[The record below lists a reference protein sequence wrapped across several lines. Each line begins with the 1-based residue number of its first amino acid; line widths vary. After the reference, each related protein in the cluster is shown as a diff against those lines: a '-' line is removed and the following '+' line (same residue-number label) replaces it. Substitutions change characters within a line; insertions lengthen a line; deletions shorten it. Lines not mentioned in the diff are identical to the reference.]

1 MAIKKYPDSIVFDYE
16 LGVFDSNK
24 NQYPTDLGAPAFQPL
39 QIDKSDSKK
48 ANKYFSSQL
57 SELKDKYNQ
66 LKEEYEWTA
75 QVYESEYS
83 FQPIL
88 GEVYHLYSK
97 SNGCK
102 FLSLISPSE
111 WNQQHIGSFKLL
123 NNGNWKKL

>member
-16 LGVFDSNK
+16 LDVFDSNK
-24 NQYPTDLGAPAFQPL
+24 KQYPTDLGAPAFQPL
-39 QIDKSDSKK
+39 LIDKSDSKK

-97 SNGCK
+97 SNGCE

-111 WNQQHIGSFKLL
+111 WDQQHIGSFKLL

>member
-24 NQYPTDLGAPAFQPL
+24 KQYPTDLGAPAFQPL

-57 SELKDKYNQ
+57 SELKDKYKQ

-75 QVYESEYS
+75 QMYESEYN

-97 SNGCK
+97 NNGCK

>member
-16 LGVFDSNK
+16 LDVFDSNK
-24 NQYPTDLGAPAFQPL
+24 KQYPTDLGAPAFQPL

-97 SNGCK
+97 RDGCK

-111 WNQQHIGSFKLL
+111 WGQQHIGSFKLL

>member
-24 NQYPTDLGAPAFQPL
+24 KQYPTDLGAPAFQPL

-75 QVYESEYS
+75 QVYESEYN

-97 SNGCK
+97 NNGCK

-111 WNQQHIGSFKLL
+111 WDQQHIGSFKLL

>member
-24 NQYPTDLGAPAFQPL
+24 KQYPTDLGAPAFQPL

-75 QVYESEYS
+75 QVYESEYN

-97 SNGCK
+97 NNGCK